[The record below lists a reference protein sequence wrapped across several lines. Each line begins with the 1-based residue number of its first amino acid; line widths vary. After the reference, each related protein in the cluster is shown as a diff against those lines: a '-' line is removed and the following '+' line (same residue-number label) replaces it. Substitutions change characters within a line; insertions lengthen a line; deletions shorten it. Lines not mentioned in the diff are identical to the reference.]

1 LVRSVHSS
9 EIGAST
15 VTGVAGS
22 SPYPGTEASV
32 AQLLA
37 LAHEYHAAHNHLMV
51 RPNSGQ
57 AHASAPA
64 RLLAIQAIE
73 LYLNAFLRN
82 VGESPQTI
90 RGLQHDLG
98 KRTALAVEKGLIL
111 KKRTAD
117 HMMALTATR
126 EYLSS
131 RYGPEL
137 SSTWSNMNRIAATLK
152 ELFEKV
158 DPLVRHALA
167 KSYTGLSI
175 KDAQ

>member
-1 LVRSVHSS
+1 M
-9 EIGAST
+9 
-15 VTGVAGS
+15 
-22 SPYPGTEASV
+22 

-37 LAHEYHAAHNHLMV
+37 LAQEYHAAHNHLMV

-82 VGESPQTI
+82 AGESPQTI

-98 KRTALAVEKGLIL
+98 KRTALTIQRGLVL
-111 KKRTAD
+111 KKRTAE
-117 HMMALTATR
+117 HLMALTATR

-137 SSTWSNMNRIAATLK
+137 SSTWSNMNRIAATLQ

-158 DPLVRHALA
+158 DPPVRHALA
-167 KSYTGLSI
+167 KSYTDRVT

>member
-1 LVRSVHSS
+1 MDTPPISGTPKTA
-9 EIGAST
+9 EAIGSP
-15 VTGVAGS
+15 
-22 SPYPGTEASV
+22 PYPGTEASV

-37 LAHEYHAAHNHLMV
+37 LAQEYHAAHNHLMV

-82 VGESPQTI
+82 AGESPQAV

-98 KRTALAVEKGLIL
+98 KRTALAIERGLVL
-111 KKRTAD
+111 KKRTAE
-117 HMMALTATR
+117 HLMALTSTR

-158 DPLVRHALA
+158 DPAVRQALT
-167 KSYTGLSI
+167 KSYAERVTEGVR
-175 KDAQ
+175 